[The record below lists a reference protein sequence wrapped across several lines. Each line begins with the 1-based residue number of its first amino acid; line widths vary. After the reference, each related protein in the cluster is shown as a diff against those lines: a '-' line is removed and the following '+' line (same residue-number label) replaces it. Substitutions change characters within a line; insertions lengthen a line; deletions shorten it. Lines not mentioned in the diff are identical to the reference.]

1 MSSLPYDEMSVEV
14 RVVHFQISPVNN
26 NISKSNFSSGAV
38 TPPPAPVVSLP
49 GSMAQGM
56 GGAAFAGAGVAQAP
70 VTSFAATPS
79 FPRQQFPSSG
89 MYGWY

>member
-1 MSSLPYDEMSVEV
+1 MREAPRRPCRAGAATGDGSLP
-14 RVVHFQISPVNN
+14 
-26 NISKSNFSSGAV
+26 
-38 TPPPAPVVSLP
+38 PPAPAPVVSLP

>member
-1 MSSLPYDEMSVEV
+1 MLPFDEMPTEIK
-14 RVVHFQISPVNN
+14 VVHFQISPVNN
-26 NISKSNFSSGAV
+26 NISKSNFSSGSGAV

-49 GSMAQGM
+49 GSMTQGM
-56 GGAAFAGAGVAQAP
+56 GGAAFAGGVAQAP

>member
-1 MSSLPYDEMSVEV
+1 M
-14 RVVHFQISPVNN
+14 NN

-56 GGAAFAGAGVAQAP
+56 GGAAFAGVGVAQAP

>member
-1 MSSLPYDEMSVEV
+1 MSCLPYDEMSVEV
-14 RVVHFQISPVNN
+14 KVVYFQISPVNN

-70 VTSFAATPS
+70 VTSF
-79 FPRQQFPSSG
+79 PRQQFPSSG